1 MIDRADWADRIRASL
16 AAAGGAPDE
25 DVVAE
30 LAEHAT
36 SVYSDALAQGAT
48 PDEAASRVTKDIE
61 HWRMDAAGLKR
72 KHDRVVQV
80 EPPPVDGSSWFAG
93 LVHDVRYALRLQR
106 RQVKFAA
113 LVIGLTA
120 LGIGATAAL
129 FSVTY
134 DVLVKPLPWPNA
146 ERVVSLT
153 ETRGGNTARVGGFTN
168 VVYLAWQEEA
178 ATVDGLAAWSL
189 GLAPS
194 SPGPVT
200 LTGDDDPERITTVSA
215 TASLFSV
222 LGVQP
227 LLGSLFVAEQET
239 DRVVVLSE
247 SLWRR
252 RFAADPN
259 VVGRLA
265 SLDGQPYTVVGVVAE
280 ATMFPDRRTQAFVPL
295 RVPHTPNGLLVL
307 NALALPRPGTS
318 LEQVG
323 SEGTV
328 RGAAAPNPELTS
340 TGMFGSSGPVAVTAT
355 PLVDSLTRTVKTPLL
370 VLLAAVALLLAAAT
384 ANVANLQLARAM
396 TRSRELALRAAL
408 GAGRA
413 RIYRQVLIENLV
425 LGLAGG
431 VIGVGVA
438 WGLHRSL
445 PALLPAAFPR
455 TDDLALGPGVIALA
469 LLLAVVAS
477 AACTLILAVGLRHLD
492 PRAVLAEDG
501 RGSAGAM
508 PRSPLGRA
516 RRFIMVVQVAI
527 ACVLL
532 VGASLLGRSFVE
544 LLDADRG
551 FDPSRVLGAHLAMPV
566 SAFTPERRTAVLDE
580 ILERLD
586 AVPATRG
593 AAFTSASPIAPGGA
607 TASLDMQSPE
617 GEQVI
622 VQATLRVVS
631 PGYFA
636 ALGLPIVGGRGF
648 EESDTATSL
657 PVVIANETF
666 ARRYPGEALGARVP
680 SFRGRG
686 SPAEAVVVGIAA
698 DVRYIDSPTESLPE
712 LYFSHRQ
719 LPAALGAFTT
729 NITLL
734 VRTDSNPGPSPT
746 VFRNVVREAD
756 ANLVPEAVMTL
767 DDQLVVTNLALP
779 RLYALLLGG
788 FATLAL
794 LVAGVG
800 LFGVLSYVV
809 AQRTRELGIRAALGA
824 RPQDL
829 LRLVLRQG
837 LGTTIVG
844 LAVGLVAAG
853 VLMRFVT
860 TLLYGV
866 SAADLP
872 TYVGVPVLLLVVA
885 GAACIVPAHR
895 AARLDPLRA
904 LRQ

>member
-1 MIDRADWADRIRASL
+1 MSELNWAARIRAALST
-16 AAAGGAPDE
+16 GTEHPDE

-30 LAEHAT
+30 LAEHAAA
-36 SVYSDALAQGAT
+36 VYADALAHGAT
-48 PDEAASRVTKDIE
+48 RDQATSRVIKDIE
-61 HWRMDAAGLKR
+61 QWQIDATSLRRRRSRVVPVDPPPIAPSSWVAGLL
-72 KHDRVVQV
+72 HD
-80 EPPPVDGSSWFAG
+80 
-93 LVHDVRYALRLQR
+93 LRYALRLQR
-106 RQVKFAA
+106 RQLRFAA

-134 DVLVKPLPWPNA
+134 DVLAKPLPWPNA
-146 ERVVSLT
+146 DRVVSLT
-153 ETRGGNTARVGGFTN
+153 ETRGGNTARVGAFTN
-168 VVYLAWQEEA
+168 VVYLAWQEDA
-178 ATVDGLAAWSL
+178 RTIDALAAWSP
-189 GLAPS
+189 GLAPW

-200 LTGDDDPERITTVSA
+200 LTGNGDPERIATVSA

-222 LGVQP
+222 LGLQP

-239 DRVVVLSE
+239 ERVVVLSE
-247 SLWRR
+247 DLWRR

-259 VVGRLA
+259 IVGRPVY
-265 SLDGQPYTVVGVVAE
+265 LDGQAYTAVGVVAE
-280 ATMFPDRRTQAFVPL
+280 GAMFPDRRTQAFVPM
-295 RVPHTPNGLLVL
+295 RVPDTPNGLLVF
-307 NALALPRPGTS
+307 NALALPQPGAS
-318 LEQVG
+318 LEQVN

-340 TGMFGSSGPVAVTAT
+340 VGMFGRSGPVEVTAT
-355 PLVDSLTRTVKTPLL
+355 PLVDALTRTVKTPLL

-396 TRSRELALRAAL
+396 TRGRELALRAAL

-431 VIGVGVA
+431 AIGVVVA

-445 PALLPAAFPR
+445 PALLPTAFPR
-455 TDDLALGPGVIALA
+455 TDDLALGLGVIALA
-469 LLLAVVAS
+469 LLLAVAAS
-477 AACTLILAVGLRHLD
+477 AACTLILALGLRHLD
-492 PRAVLAEDG
+492 PRGALAEDG
-501 RGSAGAM
+501 GGSAGAM
-508 PRSPLGRA
+508 PRSPIGRA

-527 ACVLL
+527 ASVLL

-544 LLDADRG
+544 LMDADRG
-551 FDPSRVLGAHLAMPV
+551 FDPSRVLGAYLAMPG
-566 SAFTPERRTAVLDE
+566 SAFTPERRTAVLNE

-586 AVPATRG
+586 AVSATRG
-593 AAFTSASPIAPGGA
+593 AAFTSESPIMPGGA
-607 TASLDMQSPE
+607 SASFDMRSPE
-617 GEQVI
+617 GEQVV
-622 VQATLRVVS
+622 VQAALRLVS
-631 PGYFA
+631 PRYFE
-636 ALGLPIVGGRGF
+636 ALGVPIVSGRGF

-657 PVVIANETF
+657 PVVVANETF

-680 SFRGRG
+680 TFWGPRSQ
-686 SPAEAVVVGIAA
+686 SDATIVGIAA
-698 DVRYIDSPTESLPE
+698 DVRYIASSTESLPE

-719 LPAALGAFTT
+719 LPAGLAASTT
-729 NITLL
+729 NVTLL
-734 VRTDSNPGPSPT
+734 VRTGSDAGSLATLLRSA
-746 VFRNVVREAD
+746 VREAD
-756 ANLVPEAVMTL
+756 ANLVPEFVMTL
-767 DDQLVVTNLALP
+767 DDQLVATNLALP
-779 RLYALLLGG
+779 RLYAFLLGG

-824 RPQDL
+824 RPRDL
-829 LRLVLRQG
+829 LGLVLRQG
-837 LGTTIVG
+837 LGTTMVG
-844 LAVGLVAAG
+844 LAVGLVTAG

-866 SAADLP
+866 SATDLP
-872 TYVGVPVLLLVVA
+872 TYVGVAALLLVVA
-885 GAACIVPAHR
+885 GAACIVPARR

>member
-1 MIDRADWADRIRASL
+1 MGSNRLSHEFKGGSAAEPELSPVEASAWL
-16 AAAGGAPDE
+16 
-25 DVVAE
+25 
-30 LAEHAT
+30 
-36 SVYSDALAQGAT
+36 
-48 PDEAASRVTKDIE
+48 
-61 HWRMDAAGLKR
+61 AGLL
-72 KHDRVVQV
+72 HD
-80 EPPPVDGSSWFAG
+80 
-93 LVHDVRYALRLQR
+93 LRYALRLQR
-106 RQVKFAA
+106 RHLKFAT
-113 LVIGLTA
+113 LVVGLTA

-134 DVLVKPLPWPNA
+134 DVLLKPLPWPNA
-146 ERVVSLT
+146 GRVVSLT
-153 ETRGGNTARVGGFTN
+153 ETRGGNTARAGNFTN
-168 VVYLAWQEEA
+168 AVYLAWQEDA
-178 ATVDGLAAWSL
+178 RTVEGLAAWSP
-189 GLAPS
+189 GLAPW
-194 SPGPVT
+194 SPGLVT
-200 LTGDDDPERITTVSA
+200 LTGEGDPERIPTVAA

-227 LLGSLFVAEQET
+227 ELGSLFTAEQET
-239 DRVVVLSE
+239 ERVVVLSE
-247 SLWRR
+247 GLWRR

-259 VVGRLA
+259 VVGRPV
-265 SLDGQPYTVVGVVAE
+265 SLDGQPYTAVGVVAE
-280 ATMFPDRRTQAFVPL
+280 SMMFPDRRTQAFVPL

-340 TGMFGSSGPVAVTAT
+340 TGMFGRSGPVGVAAT

-431 VIGVGVA
+431 ATGVA
-438 WGLHRSL
+438 VAWALQRSL

-455 TDDLALGPGVIALA
+455 TEDLAFGVDVVALA
-469 LLLAVVAS
+469 LLLAVAAS
-477 AACTLILAVGLRHLD
+477 AVCTLILAAGLRHLD
-492 PRAVLAEDG
+492 PRAALAEDG
-501 RGSAGAM
+501 GASAGAM

-516 RRFIMVVQVAI
+516 RRLIMVLQVAI

-532 VGASLLGRSFVE
+532 VGASLLGRSFME

-551 FDPSRVLGAHLAMPV
+551 FDPSRVVSAHLAMPAP
-566 SAFTPERRTAVLDE
+566 AFTPERRIAVLEE
-580 ILERLD
+580 ILGRLD
-586 AVPATRG
+586 AVSGTRG
-593 AAFTSASPIAPGGA
+593 AAFMTESPIAPGGA
-607 TASLDMQSPE
+607 SASFDMPSPDG
-617 GEQVI
+617 GEVI
-622 VQATLRVVS
+622 VQAALRVVS

-636 ALGLPIVGGRGF
+636 ALGLPIVNGRGL

-657 PVVIANETF
+657 LVAVANETF
-666 ARRYPGEALGARVP
+666 ARRYPGEALGARIP
-680 SFRGRG
+680 SFSRGAAQ
-686 SPAEAVVVGIAA
+686 AEAVIVGIAA
-698 DVRYIDSPTESLPE
+698 DVRYVGSPTETLPE

-719 LPAALGAFTT
+719 MPAALAPSTA
-729 NITLL
+729 NVTLL
-734 VRTDSNPGPSPT
+734 APVDGNPGPLAAL
-746 VFRNVVREAD
+746 VRSAVRGAD
-756 ANLVPEAVMTL
+756 PNLVSDAVMTL
-767 DDQLVVTNLALP
+767 DDRLVATNLALP
-779 RLYALLLGG
+779 RLYAFLLGG
-788 FATLAL
+788 FATLAM

-800 LFGVLSYVV
+800 LFGVVSYVV

-824 RPQDL
+824 RPHEL

-844 LAVGLVAAG
+844 LALGLVTASM
-853 VLMRFVT
+853 LMRFVT

-866 SAADLP
+866 DAADVP
-872 TYVGVPVLLLVVA
+872 TYIGVSVLLLAVA
-885 GAACIVPAHR
+885 AVACIVPARR
-895 AARLDPLRA
+895 AARLDPLQA
-904 LRQ
+904 LRR

>member
-1 MIDRADWADRIRASL
+1 MSDEVSRAARNRA
-16 AAAGGAPDE
+16 
-25 DVVAE
+25 
-30 LAEHAT
+30 
-36 SVYSDALAQGAT
+36 ALALS
-48 PDEAASRVTKDIE
+48 ASSSLV
-61 HWRMDAAGLKR
+61 AGLLQDLR
-72 KHDRVVQV
+72 YSLRV
-80 EPPPVDGSSWFAG
+80 
-93 LVHDVRYALRLQR
+93 QR
-106 RQVKFAA
+106 RQVTFAA

-120 LGIGATAAL
+120 IGIGATAAL

-146 ERVVSLT
+146 DRVVSLT
-153 ETRGGNTARVGGFTN
+153 ETRGGNRARAGAFTN
-168 VVYLAWQEEA
+168 AVYLAWQEDA
-178 ATVDGLAAWSL
+178 RTVDALAAWSP
-189 GLAPS
+189 GLAPW
-194 SPGPVT
+194 SPGLVT
-200 LTGDDDPERITTVSA
+200 LTGDGDPERIATVSA
-215 TASLFSV
+215 TASLFAV

-239 DRVVVLSE
+239 ERVVVLGE
-247 SLWRR
+247 ALWRR

-259 VVGRLA
+259 VVGRLVT
-265 SLDGQPYTVVGVVAE
+265 LDGQPYTAVGVVAE
-280 ATMFPDRRTQAFVPL
+280 GFMFPDRRTQAFVPL
-295 RVPHTPNGLLVL
+295 RVQSTPNGLLVL
-307 NALALPRPGTS
+307 NALALPRPGLS
-318 LEQVG
+318 LTQVG
-323 SEGTV
+323 GEGTV
-328 RGAAAPNPELTS
+328 RGAAAPNPVLTS
-340 TGMFGSSGPVAVTAT
+340 TGMFGASGPVGVTAT
-355 PLVDSLTRTVKTPLL
+355 PLVDSLTGTVKTPLL

-396 TRSRELALRAAL
+396 TKSRELALRAAL

-431 VIGVGVA
+431 AAGVVIA

-455 TDDLALGPGVIALA
+455 TDDLAFGAGVIALA
-469 LLLAVVAS
+469 LTLAVAAG
-477 AACTLILAVGLRHLD
+477 AACTLILAVGLRHVD
-492 PRAVLAEDG
+492 PRAALAEDG
-501 RGSAGAM
+501 GASAGTM
-508 PRSPLGRA
+508 PGSSVGRA
-516 RRFIMVVQVAI
+516 RRFIMVAQVAI

-551 FDPSRVLGAHLAMPV
+551 FDPSRVLGAHLAMPA
-566 SAFTPERRTAVLDE
+566 SAFTPERRKAVLDE

-607 TASLDMQSPE
+607 TASFDMTSPQ

-636 ALGLPIVGGRGF
+636 ALGVPIVSGREF
-648 EESDTATSL
+648 DESDTATSL
-657 PVVIANETF
+657 PVVVANETF

-680 SFRGRG
+680 SFGGRG
-686 SPAEAVVVGIAA
+686 SPSEAVVVGVAA
-698 DVRYIDSPTESLPE
+698 DVRYIASPTEALPE

-719 LPAALGAFTT
+719 LPAALAASTT
-729 NITLL
+729 NVVLL
-734 VRTDSNPGPSPT
+734 ARVDSDPGQ
-746 VFRNVVREAD
+746 FAALLRRVVREAD
-756 ANLVPEAVMTL
+756 ADLVPEAVMML
-767 DDQLVVTNLALP
+767 DDQLVATSLALP
-779 RLYALLLGG
+779 RLYAFLLGG

-824 RPQDL
+824 RPADL
-829 LRLVLRQG
+829 LRLVLHQG
-837 LGTTIVG
+837 LATTIVG

-853 VLMRFVT
+853 LLMRFVT

-866 SAADLP
+866 SAADLA
-872 TYVGVPVLLLVVA
+872 TYVGVPALLLVVA
-885 GAACIVPAHR
+885 AAACIVPAHR

>member
-1 MIDRADWADRIRASL
+1 MTQTAT
-16 AAAGGAPDE
+16 
-25 DVVAE
+25 
-30 LAEHAT
+30 HA
-36 SVYSDALAQGAT
+36 
-48 PDEAASRVTKDIE
+48 RVTKDGPS
-61 HWRMDAAGLKR
+61 WAAGLL
-72 KHDRVVQV
+72 HD
-80 EPPPVDGSSWFAG
+80 
-93 LVHDVRYALRLQR
+93 LRYALRLQR
-106 RQVKFAA
+106 RQLKFAA

-146 ERVVSLT
+146 DRVVSLR
-153 ETRGGNTARVGGFTN
+153 ETRGGNTARAGAFTN
-168 VVYLAWQEEA
+168 VVYLAWQEDA
-178 ATVDGLAAWSL
+178 RTVDGLAAWSS
-189 GLAPS
+189 GLAPW
-194 SPGPVT
+194 SPGLVT
-200 LTGDDDPERITTVSA
+200 LTGDGAPERIATVSA

-239 DRVVVLSE
+239 ERVVVLSE
-247 SLWRR
+247 GLWRR
-252 RFAADPN
+252 RFAADPD
-259 VVGRLA
+259 VVGRLV
-265 SLDGQPYTVVGVVAE
+265 SLDGQAYTAVGVVADR
-280 ATMFPDRRTQAFVPL
+280 AMFPDRRTQAFVPL
-295 RVPHTPNGLLVL
+295 RVPNTPNGLLVL

-340 TGMFGSSGPVAVTAT
+340 TGMFGRSGPVAVTAT
-355 PLVDSLTRTVKTPLL
+355 PLVDSLTGTVKTPLL

-413 RIYRQVLIENLV
+413 RIYRQVLIENLI

-431 VIGVGVA
+431 AIGVVVA
-438 WGLHRSL
+438 WALHRSL

-455 TDDLALGPGVIALA
+455 TDDLALGLGVIALA

-477 AACTLILAVGLRHLD
+477 AACTLVLAIGLRHLD
-492 PRAVLAEDG
+492 PRAALAEDG
-501 RGSAGAM
+501 GGSAGAM
-508 PRSPLGRA
+508 PGSPIGRA
-516 RRFIMVVQVAI
+516 RRFIMVAQVAI

-551 FDPSRVLGAHLAMPV
+551 FDPSRVLGAYLEMPAP
-566 SAFTPERRTAVLDE
+566 AFTAERRTAVLDE
-580 ILERLD
+580 ILERFD
-586 AVPATRG
+586 AVPQTRG
-593 AAFTSASPIAPGGA
+593 AAFSTESPIFPGGA
-607 TASLDMQSPE
+607 SASFDMTSPE

-622 VQATLRVVS
+622 VQAALRIVS

-636 ALGLPIVGGRGF
+636 ALGLPIVSGRGL
-648 EESDTATSL
+648 EESDTATAM
-657 PVVIANETF
+657 PVVVANETF

-680 SFRGRG
+680 SFSGR
-686 SPAEAVVVGIAA
+686 SSQAEAVIVGIAA
-698 DVRYIDSPTESLPE
+698 DVRYIASPTESLPE
-712 LYFSHRQ
+712 LYFSYRQ
-719 LPAALGAFTT
+719 LPASLAASTT
-729 NITLL
+729 NVTLL
-734 VRTDSNPGPSPT
+734 VRTGSDPGPLATLIRS
-746 VFRNVVREAD
+746 VVRDVD
-756 ANLVPEAVMTL
+756 ANLVAEGVMTL
-767 DDQLVVTNLALP
+767 DDQLVATNLALP
-779 RLYALLLGG
+779 RLYAFLLGG

-809 AQRTRELGIRAALGA
+809 AQRTRELGIRSALGA

-829 LRLVLRQG
+829 VGLVLRQG

-844 LAVGLVAAG
+844 LAIGLAAAG
-853 VLMRFVT
+853 VLMRFVA
-860 TLLYGV
+860 TLLYGI

-872 TYVGVPVLLLVVA
+872 TYLGVPALLLVVA
-885 GAACIVPAHR
+885 AAACIVPAQR

>member
-1 MIDRADWADRIRASL
+1 
-16 AAAGGAPDE
+16 
-25 DVVAE
+25 
-30 LAEHAT
+30 
-36 SVYSDALAQGAT
+36 
-48 PDEAASRVTKDIE
+48 
-61 HWRMDAAGLKR
+61 
-72 KHDRVVQV
+72 
-80 EPPPVDGSSWFAG
+80 
-93 LVHDVRYALRLQR
+93 
-106 RQVKFAA
+106 
-113 LVIGLTA
+113 
-120 LGIGATAAL
+120 
-129 FSVTY
+129 
-134 DVLVKPLPWPNA
+134 
-146 ERVVSLT
+146 
-153 ETRGGNTARVGGFTN
+153 
-168 VVYLAWQEEA
+168 
-178 ATVDGLAAWSL
+178 
-189 GLAPS
+189 
-194 SPGPVT
+194 
-200 LTGDDDPERITTVSA
+200 
-215 TASLFSV
+215 
-222 LGVQP
+222 
-227 LLGSLFVAEQET
+227 
-239 DRVVVLSE
+239 
-247 SLWRR
+247 
-252 RFAADPN
+252 
-259 VVGRLA
+259 
-265 SLDGQPYTVVGVVAE
+265 
-280 ATMFPDRRTQAFVPL
+280 MFPNRGTQAFVPL
-295 RVPHTPNGLLVL
+295 RVPETPNGLLVL

-318 LEQVG
+318 LEQVD

-340 TGMFGSSGPVAVTAT
+340 TGMFGRSGPVAVTAT
-355 PLVDSLTRTVKTPLL
+355 PLVDSLTKTVKTPLL

-431 VIGVGVA
+431 AIGVVVA
-438 WGLHRSL
+438 WVLHWSL

-455 TDDLALGPGVIALA
+455 TDDLALGLGAIALA
-469 LLLAVVAS
+469 LLAVAAS

-492 PRAVLAEDG
+492 PRAALAEDG
-501 RGSAGAM
+501 GGSAGAM
-508 PRSPLGRA
+508 PHSPIGRA
-516 RRFIMVVQVAI
+516 RRFIMVAQVAI

-544 LLDADRG
+544 LLEADRG
-551 FDPSRVLGAHLAMPV
+551 FDTSRVLSAQLAMPA

-607 TASLDMQSPE
+607 TASFDMLSPA
-617 GEQVI
+617 GEKVI
-622 VQATLRVVS
+622 VQASLRTVS

-636 ALGLPIVGGRGF
+636 ALGLPIVRGRGF
-648 EESDTATSL
+648 EESDTPTSL
-657 PVVIANETF
+657 LVVVANETF

-680 SFRGRG
+680 SFGGRN
-686 SPAEAVVVGIAA
+686 AQAQAVVVGIAA
-698 DVRYIDSPTESLPE
+698 DVHYIDSPTESVPE

-719 LPAALGAFTT
+719 LPAALAASMT

-734 VRTDSNPGPSPT
+734 VRTDSDPGPPAT
-746 VFRNVVREAD
+746 LFRSVVREAD

-767 DDQLVVTNLALP
+767 DDWLVATNLALP

-794 LVAGVG
+794 LVAAVG
-800 LFGVLSYVV
+800 LFGVLSYIV

-824 RPQDL
+824 RPRDL

-844 LAVGLVAAG
+844 LAIGLVAAG

-885 GAACIVPAHR
+885 GVACIVPAQR

>member
-1 MIDRADWADRIRASL
+1 MSDEVDWAAQVRAAL
-16 AAAGGAPDE
+16 TTGAAQPDE

-30 LAEHAT
+30 LAEHAGAA
-36 SVYSDALAQGAT
+36 YADARARGAT
-48 PDEAASRVTKDIE
+48 PAEATSRVMQDVEQWRIEAASLRRQRNRLAQVDPPSVAPSS
-61 HWRMDAAGLKR
+61 WVAGLWY
-72 KHDRVVQV
+72 D
-80 EPPPVDGSSWFAG
+80 
-93 LVHDVRYALRLQR
+93 LRYALRLQR
-106 RQVKFAA
+106 RQLKFAA
-113 LVIGLTA
+113 LVIGLTS

-146 ERVVSLT
+146 GRVASLT
-153 ETRGGNTARVGGFTN
+153 ETRGGNRSRVGAFTN
-168 VVYLAWQEEA
+168 VVYLAWQDNA
-178 ATVDGLAAWSL
+178 RTVDGLAAWSP
-189 GLAPS
+189 GLAPWA
-194 SPGPVT
+194 PGLVT
-200 LTGDDDPERITTVSA
+200 LTGDGDPERIATVSA

-227 LLGSLFVAEQET
+227 LLGSLFAAGQET
-239 DRVVVLSE
+239 ERVVVLSE
-247 SLWRR
+247 GLWRR

-259 VVGRLA
+259 VAGRLV
-265 SLDGQPYTVVGVVAE
+265 SLDGQPYTVIGVVAE
-280 ATMFPDRRTQAFVPL
+280 GMMFPDRRTQAFVPL
-295 RVPHTPNGLLVL
+295 RVPNTPNGLLVL
-307 NALALPRPGTS
+307 NALALPRQGTS

-328 RGAAAPNPELTS
+328 RGEAAPNPELTS
-340 TGMFGSSGPVAVTAT
+340 TGMFGSSGPVAVAAT
-355 PLVDSLTRTVKTPLL
+355 PLVDSLTATVKTPLL

-408 GAGRA
+408 GAGRS
-413 RIYRQVLIENLV
+413 RIYRQVLVENLV

-431 VIGVGVA
+431 AVGVVVA
-438 WGLHRSL
+438 WTLHRSL

-455 TDDLALGPGVIALA
+455 TDDLALGIGVIALA
-469 LLLAVVAS
+469 LFLAVAVS
-477 AACTLILAVGLRHLD
+477 AACSLILAVGLRHLD
-492 PRAVLAEDG
+492 PRAALADDG
-501 RGSAGAM
+501 GASAGAM
-508 PRSPLGRA
+508 PGSPIGRA
-516 RRFIMVVQVAI
+516 RRFIMVAQVAI

-551 FDPSRVLGAHLAMPV
+551 FDPSRVLGAQLAMPA
-566 SAFTPERRTAVLDE
+566 SAFTPERRMAVLDE
-580 ILERLD
+580 ILERLA

-593 AAFTSASPIAPGGA
+593 TAFTSVSPIAPGGA
-607 TASLDMQSPE
+607 TASFDMQSPE

-622 VQATLRVVS
+622 VQATLHVAS

-636 ALGLPIVGGRGF
+636 ALGVPIVRGRGL

-657 PVVIANETF
+657 PVVVANETF

-680 SFRGRG
+680 SFGRG
-686 SPAEAVVVGIAA
+686 SQAQQAVVVGIVA
-698 DVRYIDSPTESLPE
+698 DVRYIASATESLPE
-712 LYFSHRQ
+712 LYYSHRQ
-719 LPAALGAFTT
+719 LPDALGTLTT

-734 VRTDSNPGPSPT
+734 ARVESDPAQFATILRS
-746 VFRNVVREAD
+746 VVRDAD
-756 ANLVPEAVMTL
+756 ANLIPEAIMML
-767 DDQLVVTNLALP
+767 DDQLVTTSLSLP
-779 RLYALLLGG
+779 RLYAFLLGG

-794 LVAGVG
+794 LVAAVG

-829 LRLVLRQG
+829 VRLVLRQG

-844 LAVGLVAAG
+844 LAIGLAAAAM
-853 VLMRFVT
+853 LMRFVT
-860 TLLYGV
+860 SLLYGI
-866 SAADLP
+866 SAADVP
-872 TYVGVPVLLLVVA
+872 TYVGVPALLLVVA
-885 GAACIVPAHR
+885 GAACIIPARR

>member
-1 MIDRADWADRIRASL
+1 MSDGLDWPARIRAAL
-16 AAAGGAPDE
+16 ATATQPPDE

-30 LAEHAT
+30 LAEHAAAA
-36 SVYSDALAQGAT
+36 YADALARGAT
-48 PDEAASRVTKDIE
+48 PDEAASRVMKDIE
-61 HWRMDAAGLKR
+61 QWRIEAAALKR
-72 KHDRVVQV
+72 KHDRVAQV
-80 EPPPVDGSSWFAG
+80 EPPPVEGSSWVAG
-93 LVHDVRYALRLQR
+93 IVHDLRYALRLQR
-106 RQVKFAA
+106 RQLKFAA

-129 FSVTY
+129 FSVSY

-146 ERVVSLT
+146 ERVVSLA
-153 ETRGGNTARVGGFTN
+153 ETRGGNPPRVGAFTN
-168 VVYLAWQEEA
+168 VVYLAWQEDA
-178 ATVDGLAAWSL
+178 RTVDGLAAWSP
-189 GLAPS
+189 GLAPWA
-194 SPGPVT
+194 PGLVT
-200 LTGDDDPERITTVSA
+200 LTGDGDPERIATVSA

-227 LLGSLFVAEQET
+227 LVGSLFVADQET
-239 DRVVVLSE
+239 ERVVVLSE
-247 SLWRR
+247 GLWRR

-259 VVGRLA
+259 VVGRRVN
-265 SLDGQPYTVVGVVAE
+265 LDGQPYTAVGVVAE
-280 ATMFPDRRTQAFVPL
+280 GAMFPSRGTQAFVPL
-295 RVPHTPNGLLVL
+295 RVPNTPNGLLVL

-328 RGAAAPNPELTS
+328 RDAAAPNPVLTS
-340 TGMFGSSGPVAVTAT
+340 TGMFGSSGPVAVAAT

-396 TRSRELALRAAL
+396 TRSRELAIRAAL

-431 VIGVGVA
+431 AIGVVVA
-438 WGLHRSL
+438 WVLHRSL

-455 TDDLALGPGVIALA
+455 TDDLALGVGAIALA
-469 LLLAVVAS
+469 LLLAVAAS

-492 PRAVLAEDG
+492 PRAALAEDG
-501 RGSAGAM
+501 GGSAGAM
-508 PRSPLGRA
+508 PHSPIGRA
-516 RRFIMVVQVAI
+516 RRFIMVAQVAI

-551 FDPSRVLGAHLAMPV
+551 FDPSRVLSAQLAMPA

-586 AVPATRG
+586 AVPTTRG

-607 TASLDMQSPE
+607 TASFDMPSPE
-617 GEQVI
+617 GGEVI

-636 ALGLPIVGGRGF
+636 ALGLPILSGRGF

-657 PVVIANETF
+657 PVVVANETF

-680 SFRGRG
+680 SFGGRG
-686 SPAEAVVVGIAA
+686 SQAQAVVVGIAA

-719 LPAALGAFTT
+719 LPAGLATSMT
-729 NITLL
+729 NVTLL
-734 VRTDSNPGPSPT
+734 VRTDSGAGPLAT
-746 VFRNVVREAD
+746 LFRSIVREAD

-767 DDQLVVTNLALP
+767 DDSLVATNLALP

-872 TYVGVPVLLLVVA
+872 TYVGVPALLLVVA
-885 GAACIVPAHR
+885 GAACIVPAQR

>member
-1 MIDRADWADRIRASL
+1 MSDETDWAARIRSAL
-16 AAAGGAPDE
+16 ATPTETPDE

-30 LAEHAT
+30 LAEHAA
-36 SVYSDALAQGAT
+36 SVYAAAIAQGCSA
-48 PDEAASRVTKDIE
+48 DEAASRVMRDIE
-61 HWRMDAAGLKR
+61 QWRREAAGLR
-72 KHDRVVQV
+72 RRRDRLAQA
-80 EPPPVDGSSWFAG
+80 EPPPTGPASWVAG
-93 LVHDVRYALRLQR
+93 LVQDVRYALRLQR
-106 RQVKFAA
+106 RQLKFAA

-146 ERVVSLT
+146 DRVVSLT
-153 ETRGGNTARVGGFTN
+153 ETRGGNRSRVGAFTN
-168 VVYLAWQEEA
+168 VVYLAWQEDA
-178 ATVDGLAAWSL
+178 RTVDGLAAWSP
-189 GLAPS
+189 GLAPW

-200 LTGDDDPERITTVSA
+200 LTGEGDPERIATVSA

-239 DRVVVLSE
+239 ERVVVLSE
-247 SLWRR
+247 DLWRR

-259 VVGRLA
+259 VVGRLV

-280 ATMFPDRRTQAFVPL
+280 GTMFPDRRTQAFVPL
-295 RVPHTPNGLLVL
+295 RVPATPNGLLVL
-307 NALALPRPGTS
+307 NALALPRAGTS

-328 RGAAAPNPELTS
+328 RGATAPNPELTS
-340 TGMFGSSGPVAVTAT
+340 TGMFGRSGPVGVTAT
-355 PLVDSLTRTVKTPLL
+355 PLVDSLTGTVKTPLL

-431 VIGVGVA
+431 AIGVVVA
-438 WGLHRSL
+438 WVLHRSL
-445 PALLPAAFPR
+445 PAFLPSAFPR
-455 TDDLALGPGVIALA
+455 TDDLALGVGVIALA

-477 AACTLILAVGLRHLD
+477 AACTLVLAVGLRHLD
-492 PRAVLAEDG
+492 PRAALAEDG
-501 RGSAGAM
+501 GGSAGAM
-508 PRSPLGRA
+508 PGSPIGRA
-516 RRFIMVVQVAI
+516 RRFIMVAQVAI

-544 LLDADRG
+544 LLEADRG
-551 FDPSRVLGAHLAMPV
+551 FDPSRVLAANLAMPA
-566 SAFTPERRTAVLDE
+566 SAFAPERRTAVLDE
-580 ILERLD
+580 ILERFD

-593 AAFTSASPIAPGGA
+593 AAFTSVPPITPGGA
-607 TASLDMQSPE
+607 TASFDMTSPE

-636 ALGLPIVGGRGF
+636 ALGLPIVSGRGF
-648 EESDTATSL
+648 EASDSATSL
-657 PVVIANETF
+657 PVVVANETF
-666 ARRYPGEALGARVP
+666 ARRYPGEALGTRVP
-680 SFRGRG
+680 SFFGRG
-686 SPAEAVVVGIAA
+686 SQAEALIVGIAA
-698 DVRYIDSPTESLPE
+698 DVHYIASPTESLPE
-712 LYFSHRQ
+712 LYFSYRQ
-719 LPAALGAFTT
+719 LPAGAQIPMT
-729 NITLL
+729 NVTLL
-734 VRTDSNPGPSPT
+734 VRTDSDPAPLAALLRS
-746 VFRNVVREAD
+746 VVRDAD

-767 DDQLVVTNLALP
+767 DDQLVATNLALP

-853 VLMRFVT
+853 LLMRFVT

-872 TYVGVPVLLLVVA
+872 TYIGVPALLLVVA
-885 GAACIVPAHR
+885 GAACIVPAGR

>member
-1 MIDRADWADRIRASL
+1 MSDGTDWAARIRAAL
-16 AAAGGAPDE
+16 ATPTETPDE

-30 LAEHAT
+30 LAEHAAA
-36 SVYSDALAQGAT
+36 VYSAAVAQGCST
-48 PDEAASRVTKDIE
+48 DEAAGRVLRDIE
-61 HWRMDAAGLKR
+61 QWRGEAASLRRKR
-72 KHDRVVQV
+72 DRVAPA
-80 EPPPVDGSSWFAG
+80 EPPPTGPASWLAG
-93 LVHDVRYALRLQR
+93 LVQDVRYALRLQR
-106 RQVKFAA
+106 RQPKFAA
-113 LVIGLTA
+113 LVIGLMA

-134 DVLVKPLPWPNA
+134 DVLYKPLPWANA
-146 ERVVSLT
+146 DRVVSLT
-153 ETRGGNTARVGGFTN
+153 ETRGGNRARAGAFTN
-168 VVYLAWQEEA
+168 VVYLAWQDDA
-178 ATVDGLAAWSL
+178 RTVDGLAAWSP
-189 GLAPS
+189 GLAPW
-194 SPGPVT
+194 SPGLVT
-200 LTGDDDPERITTVSA
+200 LTGEGDPERIAAVAA
-215 TASLFSV
+215 TASLFPV

-239 DRVVVLSE
+239 ERVVVLSE
-247 SLWRR
+247 DLWRR

-259 VVGRLA
+259 VVGRLV
-265 SLDGQPYTVVGVVAE
+265 SLDGQPYTVIGVVAE
-280 ATMFPDRRTQAFVPL
+280 GTMFPDRRTQAFVPL
-295 RVPHTPNGLLVL
+295 RVPDTPNGLLVL
-307 NALALPRPGTS
+307 NALALPRAGTS

-328 RGAAAPNPELTS
+328 RGATAPNPELTS
-340 TGMFGSSGPVAVTAT
+340 TGMFGRSGPVAVTAT
-355 PLVDSLTRTVKTPLL
+355 PLVDSMTGAVKTPLL
-370 VLLAAVALLLAAAT
+370 VLLAAVGLLLAAAT
-384 ANVANLQLARAM
+384 ANVASLQLARAT
-396 TRSRELALRAAL
+396 TRSRELAVRAAL

-431 VIGVGVA
+431 AMGVVVA
-438 WGLHRSL
+438 WALHRSL
-445 PALLPAAFPR
+445 PALLPTTFPR
-455 TDDLALGPGVIALA
+455 TDDLALGVGVGALA
-469 LLLAVVAS
+469 LLLAVVTS

-492 PRAVLAEDG
+492 PRAALAEDG
-501 RGSAGAM
+501 GASTGAM
-508 PRSPLGRA
+508 PHSPIGRT
-516 RRFIMVVQVAI
+516 RQFIMVTQVAI

-551 FDPSRVLGAHLAMPV
+551 FDPSRVLGAYLAMPA
-566 SAFTPERRTAVLDE
+566 SAFTPERRAAVLDE

-593 AAFTSASPIAPGGA
+593 AAFTSVSPIAPGGA
-607 TASLDMQSPE
+607 TASFDMRSAD

-636 ALGLPIVGGRGF
+636 ALGLPIIAGRGF
-648 EESDTATSL
+648 EEADTAGSL
-657 PVVIANETF
+657 PVVVANETF
-666 ARRYPGEALGARVP
+666 AQRYPGEALGARVP
-680 SFRGRG
+680 SFFGRG
-686 SPAEAVVVGIAA
+686 AQAEAVVVGIAA
-698 DVRYIDSPTESLPE
+698 DVRYVASPTESLPE

-719 LPAALGAFTT
+719 LPAGAQIPMT
-729 NITLL
+729 NVTLL
-734 VRTDSNPGPSPT
+734 VRTDSEPGP
-746 VFRNVVREAD
+746 VAALFRSVVRDAD

-767 DDQLVVTNLALP
+767 DDQLVATNLALP

-788 FATLAL
+788 FAALAL

-800 LFGVLSYVV
+800 LFGVLSYLV

-824 RPQDL
+824 RPADL
-829 LRLVLRQG
+829 LKLVLRQG

-844 LAVGLVAAG
+844 LGVGLVAAAL
-853 VLMRFVT
+853 LMRFVA

-866 SAADLP
+866 TASDVA
-872 TYVGVPVLLLVVA
+872 TYVGVPALLSLVA
-885 GAACIVPAHR
+885 AAACLVPARR

>member
-1 MIDRADWADRIRASL
+1 MSDETDWAARIRSAL
-16 AAAGGAPDE
+16 ATPTELPDE

-30 LAEHAT
+30 LVEHAA
-36 SVYSDALAQGAT
+36 SVYAAAIAQGCSA
-48 PDEAASRVTKDIE
+48 DEAAGRVMRDIE
-61 HWRMDAAGLKR
+61 QWRREAAGLRRKR
-72 KHDRVVQV
+72 DRLAQA
-80 EPPPVDGSSWFAG
+80 EPPPTGPASWVAG
-93 LVHDVRYALRLQR
+93 VVQDVRYALRLQR
-106 RQVKFAA
+106 RQLKFAA

-146 ERVVSLT
+146 DRVVSLT
-153 ETRGGNTARVGGFTN
+153 ETRGGNRSRVGTFTN
-168 VVYLAWQEEA
+168 VVYLAWQEDA
-178 ATVDGLAAWSL
+178 RTVDGLAAWSP
-189 GLAPS
+189 GLAPW

-200 LTGDDDPERITTVSA
+200 LTGEGDPERIATVSA

-239 DRVVVLSE
+239 ERVVVLSE
-247 SLWRR
+247 DLWRR
-252 RFAADPN
+252 RFAADQN
-259 VVGRLA
+259 VVGRLV

-280 ATMFPDRRTQAFVPL
+280 STMFPDRRTQAFVPL
-295 RVPHTPNGLLVL
+295 RVPATPNGLLVL
-307 NALALPRPGTS
+307 NALALPRAGTS

-328 RGAAAPNPELTS
+328 RGATAPNPELTS
-340 TGMFGSSGPVAVTAT
+340 TGMFGRSGPVGVTAT
-355 PLVDSLTRTVKTPLL
+355 PLVDSLTGTVKTPLL

-408 GAGRA
+408 GAGRG
-413 RIYRQVLIENLV
+413 RIYRQVLIENLL

-431 VIGVGVA
+431 AIGVVVA
-438 WGLHRSL
+438 WALHRSL
-445 PALLPAAFPR
+445 PAFLPTAFPR
-455 TDDLALGPGVIALA
+455 TDDLALGVGVVALA

-477 AACTLILAVGLRHLD
+477 AACTLVLAVGLRHLD
-492 PRAVLAEDG
+492 PRAALAEDG
-501 RGSAGAM
+501 GGSAGAM
-508 PRSPLGRA
+508 PGSPIGRA
-516 RRFIMVVQVAI
+516 RRFIMVAQVAI

-544 LLDADRG
+544 LLEADRG
-551 FDPSRVLGAHLAMPV
+551 FDPSRVLGANLAMPA
-566 SAFTPERRTAVLDE
+566 SAFTQERRTAVLDE

-593 AAFTSASPIAPGGA
+593 AAFTSVPPITPGGA
-607 TASLDMQSPE
+607 TASFDMTSPE

-636 ALGLPIVGGRGF
+636 ALGLPIVSGRGF
-648 EESDTATSL
+648 EASDSATSL
-657 PVVIANETF
+657 PVVVANETF
-666 ARRYPGEALGARVP
+666 ARRYPGEALGTRVP
-680 SFRGRG
+680 SFFGRG
-686 SPAEAVVVGIAA
+686 SQAEALIVGIAA
-698 DVRYIDSPTESLPE
+698 DVHYIASPTESLPE
-712 LYFSHRQ
+712 LYFSYRQ
-719 LPAALGAFTT
+719 LPAGAQIPMT
-729 NITLL
+729 NVTLL
-734 VRTDSNPGPSPT
+734 VRTGSDPAPLAALLRS
-746 VFRNVVREAD
+746 VVRDAD

-767 DDQLVVTNLALP
+767 DDQLVATNLALP

-853 VLMRFVT
+853 LLMRFVT

-872 TYVGVPVLLLVVA
+872 TYIGVPALLLVVA
-885 GAACIVPAHR
+885 GAACIVPAGR